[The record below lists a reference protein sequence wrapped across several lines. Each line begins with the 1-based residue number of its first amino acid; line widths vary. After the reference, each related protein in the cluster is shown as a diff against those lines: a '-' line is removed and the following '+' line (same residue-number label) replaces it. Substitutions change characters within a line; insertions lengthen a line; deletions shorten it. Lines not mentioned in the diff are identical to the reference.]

1 MVASYVEATVIVDGA
16 LAEEETFSDGQAEEL
31 NAWLT
36 RQKELAMAHPDQ
48 ETQVYL
54 MDHGHP
60 PDMEDCSCAQYLT
73 DHHPYWKWGK
83 IESENVTTTRKAYGT
98 YT

>member
-1 MVASYVEATVIVDGA
+1 MVASYVEATVIVDGM
-16 LAEEETFSDGQAEEL
+16 LDEEEIFNDGQAEEL
-31 NAWLT
+31 NMWLAQ
-36 RQKELAMAHPDQ
+36 QKERAMAHPRR
-48 ETQVYL
+48 ETEIYL

-60 PDMEDCSCAQYLT
+60 PDVEDCSCVQYLT

-83 IESENVTTTRKAYGT
+83 IDNENVATTRKAFGT